1 MQLSYFLEEIFKRR
15 VDLLT
20 VGGIDV
26 YIRPRI
32 EREVIWVEG

>member
-1 MQLSYFLEEIFKRR
+1 MELSYFLEEIFTRR

-20 VGGIDV
+20 VGGIDI